1 MIPFGEGEYQ
11 SMVEDARKKLSIK
24 DDGGSAFPSH
34 GTMGEVVHEG
44 MSLRQ
49 YAIIQFI
56 AALLASP
63 PTSYGFHGHASRVRF
78 AEAQA
83 DAMIEDGK
91 K

>member
-1 MIPFGEGEYQ
+1 MIPFGEGEYHE
-11 SMVEDARKKLSIK
+11 MKEAAMKKLSTK
-24 DDGGSAFPSH
+24 DDGGPAFPSH

-44 MSLRQ
+44 MSVRQ
-49 YAIIQFI
+49 HAIIQFI

-63 PTSYGFHGHASRVRF
+63 PTSYSLDHTSRVRF

>member
-1 MIPFGEGEYQ
+1 MIPFGEGEYHE
-11 SMVEDARKKLSIK
+11 MTEAAMKKLSTK
-24 DDGGSAFPSH
+24 DDGGPAFPSH

-44 MSLRQ
+44 MSVRQ

-63 PTSYGFHGHASRVRF
+63 PTSYSLHHASRVRF

-83 DAMIEDGK
+83 DAIIEDGK